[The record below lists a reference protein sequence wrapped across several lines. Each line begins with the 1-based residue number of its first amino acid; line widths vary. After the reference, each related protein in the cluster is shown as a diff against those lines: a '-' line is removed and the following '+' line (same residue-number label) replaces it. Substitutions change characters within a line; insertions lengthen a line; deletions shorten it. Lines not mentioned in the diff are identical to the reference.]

1 MLPSKNTWVLA
12 RAGFL
17 ERFAADADGVLAD
30 AADDLVA
37 LVAAEADLRI
47 KDHVG
52 RVDGDKPNLNKS
64 SF

>member
-1 MLPSKNTWVLA
+1 MLA

-17 ERFAADADGVLAD
+17 ERFAADADGALAD

-47 KDHVG
+47 KDQ
-52 RVDGDKPNLNKS
+52 VDGDKPNLNKS